1 MVACGGFAPVK
12 RGPWQESGYAERSVS
27 ACFSIWFTGICGT
40 VDFNCWRWR
49 VNMAR
54 LTGKTAWDWR
64 WRLCTMTNFHFPWRF
79 EKLAF
84 HCTTRTKRP
93 SIAMANPLGGII
105 CYINRPLNIV
115 RAFFSFEHFSQ
126 AKALTIIWAF
136 LHFLGKLS
144 VFCLAKIK
152 LETSV
157 LKKEN
162 DDLIINSKLTLRIIL
177 NQKKIVKYIHSQSIA
192 VILFAHFC
200 QPL

>member
-84 HCTTRTKRP
+84 HCRTTTKRMTRRQQWLILLAELSAI
-93 SIAMANPLGGII
+93 SIGLWTL
-105 CYINRPLNIV
+105 CEH
-115 RAFFSFEHFSQ
+115 FFSEHFSQ
-126 AKALTIIWAF
+126 AKALTIIFAF
-136 LHFLGKLS
+136 SHFLGKLS
-144 VFCLAKIK
+144 VFC
-152 LETSV
+152 
-157 LKKEN
+157 
-162 DDLIINSKLTLRIIL
+162 
-177 NQKKIVKYIHSQSIA
+177 
-192 VILFAHFC
+192 
-200 QPL
+200 

>member
-27 ACFSIWFTGICGT
+27 AYFSIWFTGICGT

-79 EKLAF
+79 EKLTF
-84 HCTTRTKRP
+84 HCTTTTKRMTRRQQWLILLAEWSAI
-93 SIAMANPLGGII
+93 SIGLWTL
-105 CYINRPLNIV
+105 CEH
-115 RAFFSFEHFSQ
+115 FFFEHFSQ

-136 LHFLGKLS
+136 RIFSKNYQFFVRENKIGNLS
-144 VFCLAKIK
+144 FKKRKWRPNYK
-152 LETSV
+152 LEIDVEDHIKS
-157 LKKEN
+157 KEN
-162 DDLIINSKLTLRIIL
+162 S
-177 NQKKIVKYIHSQSIA
+177 
-192 VILFAHFC
+192 
-200 QPL
+200 